1 MAIVTI
7 SRKIGSNGEEI
18 ARGVAL
24 KLGYQ
29 YVSREDMHALA
40 QDCDKDYAKA
50 CTLFEKEEPSGFLE
64 RFALKDPSY
73 RSLFMALNYELA
85 ARGNV
90 VIMGRGAQV
99 VLADVPEVF
108 RVRVVAPFE
117 VRVDRIAQKL
127 NLRPERAADY
137 VRKHDRHRRSA
148 VEMIF
153 EVNLG
158 DWSLYDLVFNT
169 ARISVD
175 TAVELICR
183 GVDAM
188 PTSSD
193 WAALQSELNNKATAG
208 KVESSIKRHLATS
221 PWMDIKVSVPSEGKV
236 VLSGFT
242 GSRPSR
248 DEAVEIAQ
256 NFEGIKEVDNQIRL
270 VEMST

>member
-7 SRKIGSNGEEI
+7 SRKIGSYGEEI

-29 YVSREDMHALA
+29 YVSREEMHSLA

-117 VRVDRIAQKL
+117 VREERVAAKL
-127 NLRPERAADY
+127 NMKKERAGDY

-153 EVNLG
+153 EVNLA
-158 DWSLYDLVFNT
+158 DWSLYDLVLNT

-175 TAVELICR
+175 TAVELICH

-188 PTSSD
+188 PTAGE
-193 WAALQSELNNKATAG
+193 WAALQTQLTNLAIAG
-208 KVESSIKRHLATS
+208 KVESAIKRHLATS
-221 PWMDIKVSVPSEGKV
+221 PWMDIKVSVPGEGKV
-236 VLSGFT
+236 ILSGFT

-256 NFEGIKEVDNQIRL
+256 KFEGIKEVDNQIRL
-270 VEMST
+270 IEMST